1 MEDILIKFAGIVM
14 AFALIRGIKFIWKK
28 LFGAKLDQ

>member
-1 MEDILIKFAGIVM
+1 MEDILITFGGAVM
-14 AFALIRGIKFIWKK
+14 AFALIGGVKFIWKK